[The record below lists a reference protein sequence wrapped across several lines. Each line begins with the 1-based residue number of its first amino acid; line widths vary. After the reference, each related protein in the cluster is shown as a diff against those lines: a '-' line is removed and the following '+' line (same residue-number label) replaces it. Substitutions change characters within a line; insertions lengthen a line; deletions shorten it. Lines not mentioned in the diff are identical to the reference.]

1 VKPFARLARFA
12 FELVLELEMFLTTK
26 PMRWALIILTVACA
40 TAPDRRAVEVT
51 KRAVVVDAH
60 SDITEQIVESGYD
73 FSKRHTPAESMEDL
87 PRLREGGLD
96 AQFFAIWINHDRVP
110 PEQFFTAAEHEL
122 LAAREALGKIPG
134 MALATTAREVREN
147 KARGVVSAL
156 FGVEGGYMLT
166 PGDEVEHLRRLA
178 GLGARYLTLT
188 HTKRGSIGGSSGDG
202 SDGEGLTDQG
212 RILLDE
218 LWKLGVVVDVSHVSD
233 PLFWDVVRLAKKP
246 VLASH
251 SSSRALANVPRNLTD
266 AMLRAIAK
274 TGGAACVNFFAS
286 FLDARTFNAMNAAE
300 DRLTAR
306 GIAVAKLSIA
316 GERKLMNE
324 ELRGFP
330 LPDVAVVANHLQH
343 MVKVA
348 GIDHVCLG
356 SDFDGIPLPPRGLED
371 ASKIPALTEELL
383 ERGMS
388 ETDIAKI
395 LGGNLLRV
403 LEANEP
409 TAASR

>member
-1 VKPFARLARFA
+1 MRLITLAA
-12 FELVLELEMFLTTK
+12 LT
-26 PMRWALIILTVACA
+26 AACA
-40 TAPDRRAVEVT
+40 AAPDRRAIEVT
-51 KRAVVVDAH
+51 RRALVVDAH
-60 SDITEQIVESGYD
+60 SDITEQIVESSYD
-73 FSKRHTPAESMEDL
+73 FSKRHSPAESMEDL

-110 PEQFFTAAEHEL
+110 PDQFFTAAEHEL
-122 LAAREALGKIPG
+122 IAAREALEKIPG
-134 MALATTAREVREN
+134 MALATTARQVREN
-147 KARGVVSAL
+147 KAHGVVSAL

-178 GLGARYLTLT
+178 SLGARYLTLT
-188 HTKRGSIGGSSGDG
+188 HTKRGSIGGSSGDL

-212 RILLDE
+212 RVLLDE
-218 LWKLGVVVDVSHVSD
+218 LWRLGVVVDVSHVSD
-233 PLFWDVVRLAKKP
+233 PLFWDVVRVAKKP

-274 TGGAACVNFFAS
+274 TGGAACVNFYVA
-286 FLDARTFNAMNAAE
+286 FLDAGTSNAINAAE
-300 DRLTAR
+300 DRLKAR
-306 GIAVAKLSIA
+306 GIDVAKLSIT
-316 GERKLMNE
+316 EDRKLISE

-330 LPDVAVVANHLQH
+330 LPDVAVVANHVQH

-356 SDFDGIPLPPRGLED
+356 SDFDGIPLAPRGLED
-371 ASKIPALTEELL
+371 ASKLPALTQELL
-383 ERGMS
+383 KRGMS
-388 ETDIAKI
+388 EPDIAKI

-403 LEANEP
+403 LEANE
-409 TAASR
+409 AQR

>member
-1 VKPFARLARFA
+1 MRLITLAA
-12 FELVLELEMFLTTK
+12 LT
-26 PMRWALIILTVACA
+26 AACA
-40 TAPDRRAVEVT
+40 AAPDRRSIEVT
-51 KRAVVVDAH
+51 RRALVIDAH
-60 SDITEQIVESGYD
+60 SDITEQIVESSYD
-73 FSKRHTPAESMEDL
+73 FGKRHTPAESMEDL

-110 PEQFFTAAEHEL
+110 PDQFFTAAEHEL
-122 LAAREALGKIPG
+122 IAAREALEKIPG
-134 MALATTAREVREN
+134 MALATTARQVREN
-147 KARGVVSAL
+147 KAHGVVSAL

-178 GLGARYLTLT
+178 SLGARYLTLT
-188 HTKRGSIGGSSGDG
+188 HTKRGSIGGSSGDL

-212 RILLDE
+212 RLLLDE
-218 LWKLGVVVDVSHVSD
+218 LWRLGVVVDVSHVSD

-274 TGGAACVNFFAS
+274 TGGAACVNFYVA
-286 FLDARTFNAMNAAE
+286 FLDAGTSNAINAAE
-300 DRLTAR
+300 DRLKAR
-306 GIAVAKLSIA
+306 GIDVAKLSIT
-316 GERKLMNE
+316 EDRKLISE

-330 LPDVAVVANHLQH
+330 LPDVAVVANHIQH

-356 SDFDGIPLPPRGLED
+356 SDFDGIPLAPRGLED
-371 ASKIPALTEELL
+371 ASKLPALTGELL
-383 ERGMS
+383 RRGMS
-388 ETDIAKI
+388 EPDIAKI

-403 LEANEP
+403 LEANE
-409 TAASR
+409 AQR